1 MMNIHKIK
9 GLAAIELM
17 IVVGVISILLAVGLP
32 GLQDTIARMET
43 NSQAKS
49 LVASLNFAR
58 SEAIKRGR
66 LVSVCGSAS
75 STDCAA
81 DAWSDGWIV
90 FVDANE
96 DADGATGSVDAGD
109 EVLRVHQGLRNG
121 TLEFT
126 ADLQQYDAQGFGTN
140 AAAATF
146 LLCPED
152 DNSLN
157 AQSVEISMTG
167 RGRRIHEG
175 LDCS

>member
-1 MMNIHKIK
+1 M
-9 GLAAIELM
+9 
-17 IVVGVISILLAVGLP
+17 
-32 GLQDTIARMET
+32 
-43 NSQAKS
+43 
-49 LVASLNFAR
+49 
-58 SEAIKRGR
+58 
-66 LVSVCGSAS
+66 
-75 STDCAA
+75 
-81 DAWSDGWIV
+81 

-126 ADLQQYDAQGFGTN
+126 ADLQQYDAQCFGTN